1 MGNRLRSLKGFSQRL
16 NALERFRSNKL
27 GNGGGSWGQLRIVN
41 SSPLTAS
48 TILLMSASTS
58 IPKESPQASIPL

>member
-27 GNGGGSWGQLRIVN
+27 GNGGEVGVSY
-41 SSPLTAS
+41 
-48 TILLMSASTS
+48 
-58 IPKESPQASIPL
+58 ES